1 MKVDKTLVASVALH
15 VLVIGWGL
23 VSFSSKAFE
32 SIPEESLPVD
42 IISSDQLAKVVAG
55 MKSGKKENPKPL
67 VDKVADAKPVDD
79 AVGKIAEKPPVVTD
93 TTPPPQ
99 PKPVEKPVE
108 KKPDPPKPVAESKPK
123 EEPKPIE
130 KKPDPPKVDPIA
142 EALKKEEKKPP
153 PKPQVQAATPPPQPQ
168 KPKERTF
175 DQTKIAA
182 LLDKRDP
189 TRQAATGETL
199 NSNAALGLANGKA
212 ADNSATWGAMFKSQ
226 VERCWKKP
234 YGGIESPA
242 ESRGCVHDPLET
254 RWHAG
259 RYAGAGGT
267 PSTPYL
273 RVYQE
278 SALRAIIECQ
288 PYNLPAAFFEEWKF
302 FIAGVHRTKNLK
314 AVANDDRRQECK
326 VCELTDK
333 DGLREMFRLNR
344 RQVVSGNGHAR
355 RAVRPR
361 PAATRSRR
369 KTYHHSRRRFRPA
382 ADRHSEFRRRHALGQ

>member
-32 SIPEESLPVD
+32 SMPEESLPVD
-42 IISSDQLAKVVAG
+42 IISADQLAKVTAG

-67 VDKVADAKPVDD
+67 VEKVAEAKPVDD
-79 AVGKIAEKPPVVTD
+79 TIGKISEKPPVVTD
-93 TTPPPQ
+93 TSPPPQ

-189 TRQAATGETL
+189 TRQAVDRRYAEFQRGAGPCQGQGRGQFSDLGRDVPVAGRALLEKTL
-199 NSNAALGLANGKA
+199 
-212 ADNSATWGAMFKSQ
+212 WRYR
-226 VERCWKKP
+226 EP
-234 YGGIESPA
+234 
-242 ESRGCVHDPLET
+242 ESRGRLRHQAEA
-254 RWHAG
+254 RRHAG
-259 RYAGAGGT
+259 RRCRFRKARRR
-267 PSTPYL
+267 TPYL

-288 PYNLPAAFFEEWKF
+288 PYNLPAAYFDEWKYF
-302 FIAGVHRTKNLK
+302 EPVFT
-314 AVANDDRRQECK
+314 E
-326 VCELTDK
+326 
-333 DGLREMFRLNR
+333 
-344 RQVVSGNGHAR
+344 
-355 RAVRPR
+355 
-361 PAATRSRR
+361 R
-369 KTYHHSRRRFRPA
+369 KT
-382 ADRHSEFRRRHALGQ
+382 